1 MKSMKNRFWIF
12 EESDGNGN
20 VTVLDWIQAAS
31 YEEAVEKFRLER
43 REEFSAPYQAGGYE
57 DCPVWRSNQGVI
69 VEFIPGDEIF
79 CGFEHPQDYIEWS
92 RD

>member
-1 MKSMKNRFWIF
+1 
-12 EESDGNGN
+12 
-20 VTVLDWIQAAS
+20 
-31 YEEAVEKFRLER
+31 LER